1 MYVINVIN
9 VIYILKTTGT
19 GTQVQVLTSATNT
32 ATESNLLLE

>member
-9 VIYILKTTGT
+9 VIYISKTTGT

-32 ATESNLLLE
+32 ATDESLLE